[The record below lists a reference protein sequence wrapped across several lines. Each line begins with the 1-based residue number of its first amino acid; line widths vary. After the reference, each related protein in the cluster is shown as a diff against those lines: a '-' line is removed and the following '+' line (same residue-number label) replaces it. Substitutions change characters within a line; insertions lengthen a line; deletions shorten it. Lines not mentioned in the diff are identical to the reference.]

1 MTTEETDRI
10 THAEAGRAFETA
22 GHYARLRAACP
33 MHHEADHDPPFY
45 VLSRFDDVLA
55 ALKDPDQWR
64 NHRGPGVF
72 HQEQGVLGSADDPD
86 HARHRR
92 VLLPAFRPREI
103 RALEGRLVALTDD
116 LIDAFVDDGACEFVE
131 AFAAPL
137 PALAIAELLGVSGED
152 RDEFGRWSTLAVDA
166 LTGGDVEA
174 YHRARGA
181 LEDCIE
187 AGVNERLVLLD
198 AASLEGATSASGEA
212 TLGPDDV
219 VGTVLTDDVLARLAV
234 ALRDGVLDL
243 GEVRHLGYQL
253 LVAGHE
259 TTTSLLGLLLYRL
272 LERPALL
279 ERLRTDPTLIPQT
292 IEEGLR
298 FDTPVAGLFR
308 TNDRPTEVH
317 GHALDADTKVQLL
330 FGAANRDEAV
340 FERPDDFDID
350 RDRRALSRHVA
361 FGWGV
366 HLCIG
371 APLARL
377 ETRIALERL
386 LARFPGLALD
396 GEPVRNDSFVLHGL
410 TRLPIRWDAPAQR

>member
-1 MTTEETDRI
+1 MTTNETDQRI
-10 THAEAGRAFETA
+10 AHAEDGRAFETA
-22 GHYARLRAACP
+22 EHYARLRSECP
-33 MHHEADHDPPFY
+33 MHHEADHEPPFY

-55 ALKDPDQWR
+55 ALKDPAQWR

-103 RALEGRLVALTDD
+103 RSLEERLVALTDE
-116 LIDAFVDDGACEFVE
+116 LIDAFIDDGACEFVE

-137 PALAIAELLGVSGED
+137 PALAIAELLGVPGEH
-152 RDEFGRWSTLAVDA
+152 RAEFERRSSEAVAA
-166 LTGGDVEA
+166 LTGGDVDA
-174 YHRARGA
+174 YHRARAA
-181 LEDCIE
+181 LEDTIQAGIE
-187 AGVNERLVLLD
+187 VRLALLD
-198 AASLEGATSASGEA
+198 RTPLDETSVAADTDVEQV
-212 TLGPDDV
+212 LGS
-219 VGTVLTDDVLARLAV
+219 VLPDDVLARLAV
-234 ALRDGVLDL
+234 ALRNGTLDL
-243 GEVRHLGYQL
+243 AEARYLGYQL

-279 ERLRTDPTLIPQT
+279 ERLRADPSLIPQA

-298 FDTPVAGLFR
+298 FDAPVAGLFR
-308 TNDRPTEVH
+308 TNDQPAEVH
-317 GHALDADTKVQLL
+317 GHALDPDTKVQLL
-330 FGAANRDEAV
+330 FGAANRDEST
-340 FERPDDFDID
+340 FERPDEFDID
-350 RDRRALSRHVA
+350 RDQRELSRHVA

-377 ETRIALERL
+377 ETRIAFERL
-386 LARFPGLALD
+386 LARLPGLALD
-396 GEPVRNDSFVLHGL
+396 GEPARNDSFVLHGL
-410 TRLPIRWDAPAQR
+410 THLPIRWETELPHE